1 VTVDGDDTYAV
12 MAPKPGY
19 DSPFDMKS
27 DEFVTLESQDNDE
40 SNIEATFNSVGGDI
54 TKTETC

>member
-1 VTVDGDDTYAV
+1 

-40 SNIEATFNSVGGDI
+40 SNIGATFNSVGGDI